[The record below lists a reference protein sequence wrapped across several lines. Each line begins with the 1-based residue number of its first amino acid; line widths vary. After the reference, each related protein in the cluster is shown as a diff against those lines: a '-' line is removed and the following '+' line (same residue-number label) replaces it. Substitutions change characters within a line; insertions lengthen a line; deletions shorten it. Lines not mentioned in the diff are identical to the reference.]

1 MQRVLAARISESTV
15 TAQIP
20 MRVIQVQDD
29 GTVIVNYGD
38 AILAPGQQLVVFEVG
53 DEFIDPDTG
62 EVLGSEETEIGTVE
76 ITWAEAR
83 FSRATIVGEAFNAD
97 GATLRRPVD

>member
-1 MQRVLAARISESTV
+1 MLAARVSESIV

-29 GTVIVNYGD
+29 DTVIVNYGD
-38 AILAPGQQLVVFEVG
+38 AILAPGQQLVAFEVG

-62 EVLGSEETEIGTVE
+62 EVLGSEETEIGRVE
-76 ITWAEAR
+76 ITRAEAR
-83 FSRATIVGEAFNAD
+83 FSRATVVGDPFNAE